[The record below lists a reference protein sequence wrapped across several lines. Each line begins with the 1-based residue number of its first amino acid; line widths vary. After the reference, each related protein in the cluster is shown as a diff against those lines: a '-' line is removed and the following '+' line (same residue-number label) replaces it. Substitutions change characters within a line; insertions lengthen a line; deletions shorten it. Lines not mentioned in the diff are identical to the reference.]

1 MAKTTIV
8 ADEIGGSYSTTT
20 VHATSAAGLVF
31 VTGQVANRPES
42 APAGDPLAQVEL
54 GGLEEQ
60 TVRVMENIRAIL
72 EKAGTGFEHIV
83 KRNVYITHASD
94 FETVYSVME
103 RYFNSPVAS
112 TGVITGLVP
121 RAHAW
126 RWTSSPRYPMPD
138 RLRHFRFAFRVRID
152 RNAA

>member
-1 MAKTTIV
+1 MPAVAEAPTREDSNMPKTTIV

-31 VTGQVANRPES
+31 VTGQVANRPDSE
-42 APAGDPLAQVEL
+42 PAGDPLAQVEL
-54 GGLEEQ
+54 GGLEAQ

-72 EKAGTGFEHIV
+72 DKAGTGFEHVV

-103 RYFNSPVAS
+103 RYFSSPVAS
-112 TGVITGLVP
+112 TGIITGLVP
-121 RAHAW
+121 PSARVEVDVIAAL
-126 RWTSSPRYPMPD
+126 PD
-138 RLRHFRFAFRVRID
+138 V
-152 RNAA
+152 

>member
-1 MAKTTIV
+1 MPKTMIV
-8 ADEIGGSYSTTT
+8 AGEIGGSYSTTT

-31 VTGQVANRPES
+31 VTGQVANRPDS
-42 APAGDPLAQVEL
+42 APAGEPLGQVEL

-60 TVRVMENIRAIL
+60 TVRVMENIHAIL
-72 EKAGTGFEHIV
+72 EKAGTGFEHVV

-103 RYFNSPVAS
+103 RYFVAPVAS

-121 RAHAW
+121 PSARVEVAVIAAL
-126 RWTSSPRYPMPD
+126 PD
-138 RLRHFRFAFRVRID
+138 A
-152 RNAA
+152 